1 MLRFYISDP
10 SEPLF
15 SPHTQSSY
23 TVTLETGGCTDD
35 FWNDTSSSIGPRN
48 SCFLHSPPMNCP
60 LGLPRHYAQMNAS
73 GFIWHVC
80 SGLTHSLRFY
90 ISSLVIC
97 HYSTSLLFHLVRTTP
112 FPFKFLFFLKCQHHL
127 PPLATC
133 RILLE
138 YSHSKSLI
146 SPIYSCCLDP
156 TPSGPSAADSPS
168 PCCCS
173 RLVKTIPIIS
183 W

>member
-1 MLRFYISDP
+1 MLRFYISDL

-35 FWNDTSSSIGPRN
+35 FWNDTGSSIGPKN

-60 LGLPRHYAQMNAS
+60 LGLPRHYVQVNAS

-80 SGLTHSLRFY
+80 SGLTPSLKFY

-97 HYSTSLLFHLVRTTP
+97 HYSTSFLFHLVRTTP
-112 FPFKFLFFLKCQHHL
+112 FPFKFL
-127 PPLATC
+127 
-133 RILLE
+133 
-138 YSHSKSLI
+138 
-146 SPIYSCCLDP
+146 CLFKM
-156 TPSGPSAADSPS
+156 SAPS
-168 PCCCS
+168 P
-173 RLVKTIPIIS
+173 TIGNMSHPLRVFPFQESLFSNLFLLS
-183 W
+183 WPHTLRT